1 MPESLF
7 DGYGKYLYCSSCIG
21 RVLGIHKAQLARLR
35 YIKVS
40 QCRQPIRRMTKKE
53 VAEKKLQDF
62 VLHPGLDTSP
72 VGISVWWKRLKDTD
86 DVEVKYPY
94 ERHRLAGWPSNKSKS
109 AVRSAFLTFVDA
121 NSHPNGRQT
130 GSYSPHF
137 FFIPKFTRIDPP
149 KPREKDFDTKASA
162 FLVWTFN
169 HTQEETGGGT
179 CSAFAARKWLQE
191 DRPKIV
197 LHPHKSDYCDTCKYL
212 KEEVS
217 QQQL

>member
-62 VLHPGLDTSP
+62 VLRPGLDTSP

-94 ERHRLAGWPSNKSKS
+94 ERRRLAGWPSNKSKS

-121 NSHPNGRQT
+121 NSHPNGRQA

-137 FFIPKFTRIDPP
+137 FFIPKFTRIDPQNP
-149 KPREKDFDTKASA
+149 EKRTLIQRLPHSLYGPLITHKRRQVEARVLRLQ
-162 FLVWTFN
+162 LVSGCKRID
-169 HTQEETGGGT
+169 Q
-179 CSAFAARKWLQE
+179 KV
-191 DRPKIV
+191 V
-197 LHPHKSDYCDTCKYL
+197 LHPHKSDYCDTCQYL

-217 QQQL
+217 RQQL